1 MIIMNMRTAS
11 GGRQFGV
18 GLAALCLAAAA
29 ASGVL
34 VSTLA
39 AQQNDGT
46 APVRVNRIIEQF
58 ERGEAAFA
66 NEHWQFLSLTLS
78 PFLLDDLE
86 TALANL
92 RPEGSSRPQQTPI
105 VRIPYW
111 GEQQYQHL
119 IKQLLSVGAMGI
131 IVPEVETAEQAAK
144 LVETMRY
151 PPQRGAKYPEP
162 VGKRGCC
169 PGAAP
174 DYWGLSRPEYF
185 RRSDVWPLNPEGEL
199 LALVMIESQTAVDNI
214 DEILDV
220 PGLAGVLVGPADLS
234 LSLGVGTP
242 GPNTRAPEVEA
253 ATATV
258 AEACV
263 ARGAL
268 CGTFEISDV
277 DARLAQG
284 FKLFPLPQGLPVRG
298 R

>member
-1 MIIMNMRTAS
+1 MINMRARAAVDRKPVPSPLVWITLALTATGMLVS
-11 GGRQFGV
+11 
-18 GLAALCLAAAA
+18 LAAA
-29 ASGVL
+29 
-34 VSTLA
+34 
-39 AQQNDGT
+39 QQTDDP
-46 APVRVNRIIEQF
+46 PVRVNRIIEEF
-58 ERGEAAFA
+58 EQGRAACA

-92 RPEGSSRPQQTPI
+92 RPEGSSRPLQTPI

-174 DYWGLSRPEYF
+174 SYWGLTRPEYF

-199 LALVMIESQTAVDNI
+199 LALVMIESESSARASIVTLPFPVAVVSQTH
-214 DEILDV
+214 
-220 PGLAGVLVGPADLS
+220 S
-234 LSLGVGTP
+234 
-242 GPNTRAPEVEA
+242 
-253 ATATV
+253 
-258 AEACV
+258 
-263 ARGAL
+263 
-268 CGTFEISDV
+268 
-277 DARLAQG
+277 
-284 FKLFPLPQGLPVRG
+284 
-298 R
+298 

>member
-1 MIIMNMRTAS
+1 MTNKTNIGGTYLRPGVFWTILVVITAS
-11 GGRQFGV
+11 G
-18 GLAALCLAAAA
+18 L
-29 ASGVL
+29 L
-34 VSTLA
+34 VSSLA
-39 AQQNDGT
+39 AQ
-46 APVRVNRIIEQF
+46 APRVRVNPIIEQF
-58 ERGEAAFA
+58 EQGLPAFA

-86 TALANL
+86 RSLASL
-92 RPEGSSRPQQTPI
+92 RPEGSSRPQMAPI

-111 GEQQYQHL
+111 GEQQYQHM

-151 PPQRGAKYPEP
+151 PPQRGSKYPNP

-174 DYWGLSRPEYF
+174 RYWGLSRLEYF
-185 RRSDVWPLNPEGEL
+185 QRSDVWPLNPEGEL
-199 LALVMIESQTAVDNI
+199 LALVMIESRTAIENI
-214 DEILDV
+214 DEILAV
-220 PGLAGVLVGPADLS
+220 PGLSGVLIGPADLS
-234 LSLGVGTP
+234 FSLGVGTP
-242 GPNTRAPEVEA
+242 EPDTRAPEVEA

-263 ARGAL
+263 AQNAL
-268 CGTFEISDV
+268 CGTFEMSDV

-284 FKLFPLPQGLPVRG
+284 FKLFPLPRN
-298 R
+298 